1 MSCLDRLAIFSLAKA
16 KIPALSGAK
25 GGGSSTPDK
34 GKSAPRKP
42 TVIDYSS
49 LKEGVAPTANP
60 YSSAH
65 TFPLG
70 YHYWRPQ

>member
-16 KIPALSGAK
+16 KVPALSGAK

-49 LKEGVAPTANP
+49 LNKTSN
-60 YSSAH
+60 
-65 TFPLG
+65 
-70 YHYWRPQ
+70 Q